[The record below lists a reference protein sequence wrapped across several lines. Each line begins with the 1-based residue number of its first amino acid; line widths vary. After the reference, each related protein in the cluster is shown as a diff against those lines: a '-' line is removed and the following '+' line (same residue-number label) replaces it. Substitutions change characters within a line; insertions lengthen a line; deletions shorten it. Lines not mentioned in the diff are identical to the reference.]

1 MDLNA
6 RHSETDREYISKV
19 FSEGKISKGGE
30 RGKGLNG
37 RRVVAQARVRQQ
49 EGSRTG
55 EGLVTLCK
63 NGGVQSRSGSV
74 LSQWAYVCC
83 LGSTL
88 YYYTQLSTPP
98 EIARAAPGTPE
109 AARRRRRHCECRQKG
124 GKRRRVRSRLKAKPF
139 KTQLSTIFLSNARP
153 IWNKMDEIRLQLLIQ
168 IHMDNCKSLI
178 FTETWL
184 DSTTLA
190 VAIELAGCTN
200 YRVDRT
206 AD

>member
-1 MDLNA
+1 MAACRVAAA
-6 RHSETDREYISKV
+6 RCSHSGHTFVVLVALCTITRSFQLETHTYNCHKLLTRPNNGAVHHISV
-19 FSEGKISKGGE
+19 D
-30 RGKGLNG
+30 
-37 RRVVAQARVRQQ
+37 
-49 EGSRTG
+49 T
-55 EGLVTLCK
+55 
-63 NGGVQSRSGSV
+63 
-74 LSQWAYVCC
+74 
-83 LGSTL
+83 
-88 YYYTQLSTPP
+88 STPP

-109 AARRRRRHCECRQKG
+109 AARQRRRHCECRQKG

-139 KTQLSTIFLSNARP
+139 KAQLSTIFLSNARP
-153 IWNKMDEIRLQLLIQ
+153 IRNKMDEIRLQLLIQ

>member
-1 MDLNA
+1 M
-6 RHSETDREYISKV
+6 
-19 FSEGKISKGGE
+19 
-30 RGKGLNG
+30 
-37 RRVVAQARVRQQ
+37 
-49 EGSRTG
+49 
-55 EGLVTLCK
+55 
-63 NGGVQSRSGSV
+63 

-88 YYYTQLSTPP
+88 YYYTQLSIGDTYIQLPQTIDGAVHHISVDTSTPP

-109 AARRRRRHCECRQKG
+109 AARQRRRHCECRQKG

-139 KTQLSTIFLSNARP
+139 KAQLSTIFLSNARP
-153 IWNKMDEIRLQLLIQ
+153 IRNKMDEIRLQLLIQ